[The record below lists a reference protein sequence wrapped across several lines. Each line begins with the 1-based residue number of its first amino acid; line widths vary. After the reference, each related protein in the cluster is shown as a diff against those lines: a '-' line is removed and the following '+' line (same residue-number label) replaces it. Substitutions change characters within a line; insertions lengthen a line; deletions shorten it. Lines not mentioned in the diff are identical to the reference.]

1 MLGVALAPELILW
14 LAVRNFSQARAL
26 LGYLVTHG
34 GDEWTLVHAEFA
46 VAGGMRVKSPES
58 DEIEPDVD
66 GSSLRK
72 AVVSGQINEPPIS
85 KEELKSRSKSD
96 GIVKFIALLQIT
108 WFGLQALFRA
118 IQHLQVTALEIMT
131 VAFFFLTVLIYG
143 IWWNRPQGIEYPIII
158 KLQNADATG
167 AEGSRGEN
175 VDTKSRGTTK
185 RWFTDDKYAAWAEA
199 DEAFFMILAFIAPL
213 FGAIHCLAW
222 DAPFP
227 TSKEALAWRICAVAT
242 TTLPFVDCALFLF
255 AKLNVVR
262 GSRYDGSMF
271 ERFLLTIPM
280 ALYAI
285 ARITLITLAFMSL
298 RALPADA
305 FQTIAWTN
313 YVPNLGI

>member
-271 ERFLLTIPM
+271 ERFLLIIPM